1 MNTVLKCV
9 PVSDGIHWEG
19 CLLHTFLT
27 NTCQTDASHA
37 FVPLL
42 HTTFLSFA
50 IWFSYIYL
58 WEFLTVGIK
67 LLSYQWS
74 YRHGTLIITLNDSMI
89 ASSSSVHLGTIM
101 SWFLRP
107 CYDKRNWTL
116 LPCSFMGDWWT
127 SLSAVLSCKFLW
139 VQFCRGAVQNRTKF
153 Q

>member
-1 MNTVLKCV
+1 MKCV
-9 PVSDGIHWEG
+9 PVSNGIHWKG
-19 CLLHTFLT
+19 CYSGPIHTFLT
-27 NTCQTDASHA
+27 STGRCQSCCFCIAHYISVSCHMILVHLSVRNSDCR
-37 FVPLL
+37 VWI
-42 HTTFLSFA
+42 TFLAMIFPS
-50 IWFSYIYL
+50 WNTYNYSK
-58 WEFLTVGIK
+58 W
-67 LLSYQWS
+67 LS
-74 YRHGTLIITLNDSMI
+74 HSMI